1 MHGPELFRFQTRI
14 RFIDTDASGRIHYTA
29 MFRYFESAEIEFMRT
44 LGLVYLERDF
54 TFPRVHVECD
64 FRLALQHDDLI
75 DIEVCLAKLGRSSV
89 RMEFRTFRR
98 GEIAAMGVVVVACVD
113 RNTQRAIPIPD
124 WLRQKLEAAMT
135 NRSGAEEQVR

>member
-1 MHGPELFRFQTRI
+1 MPGSEPFHFQTRI

-29 MFRYFESAEIEFMRT
+29 MFRYFESAEIEFMRS

-89 RMEFRTFRR
+89 RLQFRTLRH
-98 GEIAAMGVVVVACVD
+98 GEVAATGAIVVACVD
-113 RNTQRAIPIPD
+113 RETKRAIPIPD
-124 WLRQKLEAAMT
+124 WLRRKLEGAMM
-135 NRSGAEEQVR
+135 SGASAEENVR